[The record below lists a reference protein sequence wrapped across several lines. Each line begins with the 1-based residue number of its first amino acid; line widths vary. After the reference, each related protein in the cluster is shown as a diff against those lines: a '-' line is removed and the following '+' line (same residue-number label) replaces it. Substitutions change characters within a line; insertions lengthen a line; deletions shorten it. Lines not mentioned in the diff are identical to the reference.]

1 MPPNLEYII
10 SQLSQIFA
18 QQVPFRGFMDIVNA
32 PSKAVTAAIATK
44 KNDLQGYQLLLD
56 ADSVNV
62 EAKIWSGIMCTLLG
76 EYDLAEKIL
85 QQSLVAIMNEYNA
98 NKPDRDK
105 LKLYQHS
112 LLVNEFLGASY
123 QKLGQLSLAITHF
136 NRAFND
142 VLEVMQLSKENRLL
156 EVHTLKFL
164 TCKVMK
170 NDKIIFDADVLHKDF
185 SSEKQDP
192 FFKKWPD
199 WLWEIFLERL
209 QIENIQTVSLNQT
222 LFTIEQIEVMY
233 YGEILT
239 DHVKVAA
246 DQKHLTIPFSDNI
259 VPPLPSKFSGEKFS
273 LVVDA
278 LEKKATEWSR
288 SEERR
293 VGKECRSRW
302 S

>member
-142 VLEVMQLSKENRLL
+142 VLEVMG
-156 EVHTLKFL
+156 
-164 TCKVMK
+164 
-170 NDKIIFDADVLHKDF
+170 DI
-185 SSEKQDP
+185 
-192 FFKKWPD
+192 
-199 WLWEIFLERL
+199 
-209 QIENIQTVSLNQT
+209 
-222 LFTIEQIEVMY
+222 
-233 YGEILT
+233 
-239 DHVKVAA
+239 
-246 DQKHLTIPFSDNI
+246 NI
-259 VPPLPSKFSGEKFS
+259 VCAREVTKKFEEVRREKVSKAIEHFSKGRILGEFIIMFNPKNS
-273 LVVDA
+273 
-278 LEKKATEWSR
+278 
-288 SEERR
+288 
-293 VGKECRSRW
+293 
-302 S
+302 